1 MDNDKTITRLQREIM
16 QEQAKRIVLD
26 RQVKSLQSKAA
37 TQRNEI
43 ARLTQKLEAVT
54 EQKARLLAD
63 IKWMRG
69 EPQ

>member
-1 MDNDKTITRLQREIM
+1 MMDDTIRRLQREIM
-16 QEQAKRIVLD
+16 QEQAKRIRVEEQL
-26 RQVKSLQSKAA
+26 RKAQSKAA

-63 IKWMRG
+63 VKWMRG
-69 EPQ
+69 EK

>member
-1 MDNDKTITRLQREIM
+1 MTNDQTITRLQREIM
-16 QEQAKRIVLD
+16 QEQAKRIRVEEQL
-26 RQVKSLQSKAA
+26 RKVQSKTA

>member
-1 MDNDKTITRLQREIM
+1 MMDDTIRRLQREIM
-16 QEQAKRIVLD
+16 QEQAKRIRVEEQL
-26 RQVKSLQSKAA
+26 RKVQSKTA